1 MTEILKASQASQ
13 RRYVDSASNPVDVA
27 SRGSAVNKFL
37 ENKTW
42 TSGPVFLLLP
52 ESEWSDNLIDLER
65 LEVSDP
71 KVKKDLE
78 INSIKLKEEDDVITH
93 LTHHFSS
100 WFCLKKAVA

>member
-13 RRYVDSASNPVDVA
+13 RRYVDSASNPADVA
-27 SRGSAVNKFL
+27 SRGSAANKFL

-52 ESEWSDNLIDLER
+52 ESEWPDNLIDLER

-71 KVKKDLE
+71 EVKKVKKRM
-78 INSIKLKEEDDVITH
+78 T
-93 LTHHFSS
+93 
-100 WFCLKKAVA
+100 

>member
-1 MTEILKASQASQ
+1 MLLQEDQLSINSLRTKL
-13 RRYVDSASNPVDVA
+13 
-27 SRGSAVNKFL
+27 
-37 ENKTW
+37 
-42 TSGPVFLLLP
+42 GPVFLLLP

-71 KVKKDLE
+71 EVKKGLE

-100 WFCLKKAVA
+100 LFCLKKAVA